1 MSIHIRDYNL
11 YTIIIAYYTPLC
23 IPFYSLGKQ
32 GFDFSSLY
40 ATVMGMKRYK
50 KLLFQVG
57 ILLFIVAIFLF
68 VLEQQKRYI
77 TIDFSKRYTSNK
89 TIELSGFE
97 QEENWQGNY
106 SYDSERVMEGK
117 SSIIFTSWYGKE
129 TVIQKERKYDLKQG
143 YAKGYAS
150 LYVADKEKIKA
161 LTVLKLALH
170 SGKQK
175 KEYDLRPQLIVGW
188 NRIPFA
194 VPAWN
199 TITNMSFRIVS
210 KENAITEVGLDRLW
224 IENSAEYKTDVVDSS
239 SDSLSLRTIG
249 DRTYLF
255 LAAPTME
262 TLQFKEP
269 QKIKK
274 GIVTISF
281 IPEHTQKIVFGLN
294 DTAMEISGNRM
305 DTCTL
310 TEQGA
315 VAKKYNLANNK
326 APNDMYV
333 FVQAE
338 LRKDKILYSLSNN
351 GVTYEQ
357 CGIVTSHTTS
367 PVKLSLLGSYLID
380 SYSVEY

>member
-1 MSIHIRDYNL
+1 MYYIFIRYFAL
-11 YTIIIAYYTPLC
+11 V
-23 IPFYSLGKQ
+23 
-32 GFDFSSLY
+32 FDFSFLY

-68 VLEQQKRYI
+68 ILEQQKRFI
-77 TIDFSKRYTSNK
+77 TIDISKKYELNK

-129 TVIQKERKYDLKQG
+129 TTIQKERKYDLKPG
-143 YAKGYAS
+143 YSKGYVS
-150 LYVADKEKIKA
+150 LYISDKEKVDS
-161 LTVLKLALH
+161 LTSLKFILR

-175 KEYDLRPQLIVGW
+175 KEYDLRPHITVGW
-188 NRIPFA
+188 NRVSLAI
-194 VPAWN
+194 PAW
-199 TITNMSFRIVS
+199 TTVTSMSFHIVS
-210 KENAITEVGLDRLW
+210 KDSAITEVGLDRLW
-224 IENSAEYKTDVVDSS
+224 IENSAQYMTDIVDSQS
-239 SDSLSLRTIG
+239 KSLSLRTIG

-255 LAAPTME
+255 VSAPEME
-262 TLQFKEP
+262 TFRFITPE
-269 QKIKK
+269 KIKK
-274 GIVTISF
+274 GTVTISF
-281 IPEHTQKIVFGLN
+281 IPEHSRKIKFALN
-294 DTAMEISGNRM
+294 DTAMEISGDRM
-305 DTCTL
+305 NVCSL
-310 TEQGA
+310 SEQNH
-315 VAKKYNLANNK
+315 VVNKRNLANNK

-338 LRKDKILYSLSNN
+338 LRKDKIMYSLSNN

-357 CGIVTSHTTS
+357 CGIVTTHTTS
-367 PVKLSLLGSYLID
+367 PIELSLLGSYLID

>member
-1 MSIHIRDYNL
+1 MVR
-11 YTIIIAYYTPLC
+11 LC
-23 IPFYSLGKQ
+23 NIFFCILKEA
-32 GFDFSSLY
+32 FDFPILY

-57 ILLFIVAIFLF
+57 VLLFIVAIFLF
-68 VLEQQKRYI
+68 ILEQQKKYVTVDI
-77 TIDFSKRYTSNK
+77 SKRYEQNK

-129 TVIQKERKYDLKQG
+129 TIIQKERKYDLKQG
-143 YAKGYAS
+143 YAKGYVS
-150 LYVADKEKIKA
+150 LYVSDKEKVDS
-161 LTVLKLALH
+161 LTSLKLVLH

-175 KEYDLRPQLIVGW
+175 KEYDLRPQITVGW
-188 NRIPFA
+188 NRVSLAI
-194 VPAWN
+194 PAWN
-199 TITNMSFRIVS
+199 TITSMSFHIVS
-210 KENAITEVGLDRLW
+210 KDTAITEVGLDRLW
-224 IENSAEYKTDVVDSS
+224 IENSAKYTTDVVDSPS
-239 SDSLSLRTIG
+239 KSLSLRTIG

-255 LAAPTME
+255 MSASQME
-262 TLQFKEP
+262 TLRFITPE
-269 QKIKK
+269 KIKG

-281 IPEHTQKIVFGLN
+281 IPEHSRKIKFALN
-294 DTAMEISGNRM
+294 DTAMEISGDRM
-305 DTCTL
+305 DVCTL
-310 TEQGA
+310 TEKGA
-315 VAKKYNLANNK
+315 VAKKRNLANNK

-333 FVQAE
+333 FIQAE

-357 CGIVTSHTTS
+357 CGIVTTHTTS
-367 PVKLSLLGSYLID
+367 PIELSLLGSYLID

>member
-1 MSIHIRDYNL
+1 MLSVHSFFSPSPEQD
-11 YTIIIAYYTPLC
+11 
-23 IPFYSLGKQ
+23 
-32 GFDFSSLY
+32 FDFPSLY

-68 VLEQQKRYI
+68 VLEQQKKYI
-77 TIDFSKRYTSNK
+77 TIDFSKRYESNK
-89 TIELSGFE
+89 TVELSGFE

-129 TVIQKERKYDLKQG
+129 TIIQKERKYDLKQG
-143 YAKGYAS
+143 YAKGYVS
-150 LYVADKEKIKA
+150 LYVADKDKILS
-161 LTVLKLALH
+161 LTSLKLILH
-170 SGKQK
+170 SDKQK
-175 KEYDLRPQLIVGW
+175 KEYDLRPQLNVGW

-199 TITNMSFRIVS
+199 TITNISFHITS

-224 IENSAEYKTDVVDSS
+224 IENSSAYKADAVGSS
-239 SDSLSLRTIG
+239 SESLSLRTIG

-255 LAAPTME
+255 LAASTME
-262 TLQFKEP
+262 TIEFKEP
-269 QKIKK
+269 QRMKK

-281 IPEHTQKIVFGLN
+281 IPEHTQKIIFGLN

-305 DTCTL
+305 DVCTL
-310 TEQGA
+310 TEQGT
-315 VAKKYNLANNK
+315 VAKKHNLANNK

-357 CGIVTSHTTS
+357 CGIVSTHTTS
-367 PVKLSLLGSYLID
+367 PVKLSLIGSYLID